1 MGIVHTRELAG
12 MEMAAYQYRRT
23 MQNLPQQNPQMEK
36 NQTRS
41 ITMNNLLFL
50 GGYAIAFIVLML
62 PVEICNQL
70 KPLRKRYYFLALLLM
85 TVAYYLV
92 IASFTGQWAKPLL
105 WTLQE
110 FLFLSGLLFM
120 EEISNTLKSFWRRIR
135 GK

>member
-1 MGIVHTRELAG
+1 
-12 MEMAAYQYRRT
+12 
-23 MQNLPQQNPQMEK
+23 
-36 NQTRS
+36 
-41 ITMNNLLFL
+41 MNNLLFL
-50 GGYAIAFIVLML
+50 GGYAIAFFVLML

-70 KPLRKRYYFLALLLM
+70 KPLRKRYYFLTLLLM

-92 IASFTGQWAKPLL
+92 IASFTGQWARPLL

>member
-1 MGIVHTRELAG
+1 
-12 MEMAAYQYRRT
+12 
-23 MQNLPQQNPQMEK
+23 
-36 NQTRS
+36 
-41 ITMNNLLFL
+41 MNNLLFL

-120 EEISNTLKSFWRRIR
+120 EEISNKIHTPHTPDKTKELSEKLRSLTQEIHEWREKVTTAQRTR
-135 GK
+135 